1 MEAHGSSLPP
11 HAARWAAVS
20 YPTCLISL
28 ALTCR
33 DYPREISTCRQ
44 PMLLRFGVIERAIV
58 MAPIQPERHT
68 IECPKPLR

>member
-11 HAARWAAVS
+11 HAARRAAVS

-44 PMLLRFGVIERAIV
+44 PMLLRFGVIERARPV
-58 MAPIQPERHT
+58 AACSVLALATRN
-68 IECPKPLR
+68 